1 MTAVG
6 FVTTWL
12 TSEGAYQASRDGRLA
27 AQAGVCDLMRAGNF
41 NSPVAIR
48 FNRTL
53 LLIERTNRECLSSSG
68 LDEIQRYAEEF
79 GWKVVRVKNSKMIE
93 LRAMMAS
100 GLVRPHDMKMFRS
113 RLRGHG
119 KDFPLP
125 HDNPEISK
133 FRAMNAHRNFGEA
146 THVTVDHEVTF
157 HQDVEIAVHRLMSSQ
172 HPKARMVEL

>member
-12 TSEGAYQASRDGRLA
+12 TGEGKRQVSRDGRLM
-27 AQAGVCDLMRAGNF
+27 AQAGMCDLMRAGNY

-53 LLIERTNRECLSSSG
+53 LLIERTNRECLSSEG
-68 LDEIQRYAEEF
+68 LLEIQRYAEEY

-93 LRAMMAS
+93 LRSMMTS
-100 GLVRPHDMKMFRS
+100 GLVRSSDMKMFRS
-113 RLRGHG
+113 RLHGDG

-125 HDNPEISK
+125 HTNPEISK
-133 FRAMNAHRNFGEA
+133 FRVINAQRNFGEA
-146 THVTVDHEVTF
+146 THVTVDHEIAF
-157 HQDVEIAVHRLMSSQ
+157 HSDVEIAVHRLMSSQ
-172 HPKARMVEL
+172 HPNTRMLEL